1 MDEQKVDIREF
12 IDPSLSYF
20 EGQKFGDFGFTIV
33 FDGVD
38 VPTGTPCQ
46 TYFEDNYFG
55 FQRGFDVT
63 WDGQLYTPVG
73 LTADTWDGTQSVT
86 YRTDIVG
93 EDVLQFFCIC
103 NDELLYDGL
112 ELDTWIIDQ
121 TTHALT
127 LGARKLVVRMDILG
141 GNKTFELL

>member
-20 EGQKFGDFGFTIV
+20 EGQKFGDFGFTVV

-63 WDGQLYTPVG
+63 WDGEKYTPVG

-93 EDVLQFFCIC
+93 EDVLQFFYIC

-112 ELDTWIIDQ
+112 ELDTWVIDQ

-127 LGARKLVVRMDILG
+127 LGARKLVARMDILG

>member
-1 MDEQKVDIREF
+1 MDEQKTDIRSLISSE
-12 IDPSLSYF
+12 LSYF
-20 EGQKFGDFGFTIV
+20 ENQDFGGFSFTVV
-33 FDGVD
+33 FDGCD
-38 VPTGTPCQ
+38 VPRGVQ
-46 TYFEDNYFG
+46 LETYYEDSLAG
-55 FQRGFDVT
+55 LQRGFDVV

-93 EDVLQFFCIC
+93 EDVLQFFYIC

-112 ELDTWIIDQ
+112 ELDTWVIDQ

-127 LGARKLVVRMDILG
+127 LGARKLVARMDILG

>member
-1 MDEQKVDIREF
+1 MIADYLTVNDCYQKGR
-12 IDPSLSYF
+12 
-20 EGQKFGDFGFTIV
+20 FGDFEFYVV
-33 FDGVD
+33 FQAAD
-38 VPTGTPCQ
+38 VPLNTPCQ

-93 EDVLQFFCIC
+93 EDVLQFFYIY

-112 ELDTWIIDQ
+112 ELDTWVIDQ

-127 LGARKLVVRMDILG
+127 LGARKLVVKMDILG
-141 GNKTFELL
+141 NNKTFELL